1 MIVVSHDIDDQRFT
15 GAWVSDGWDDVNLGR
30 TQFEFGT
37 VSLYVSSL
45 QTCTV
50 RFQCECN
57 SSGLRHC
64 HLACD
69 TFRRLEKKSQK
80 LHTMS
85 TLWQSHTVT
94 KMVCEVKG
102 STSKDWLQIAS
113 AIVLL
118 PLADVVAIS
127 SSTSHAIDLSMKQ
140 ICSSPGRPPW
150 QSHVESH
157 KTQKRMHFARIAWS
171 QFPTYQARS
180 RQKQKKME
188 SAT

>member
-1 MIVVSHDIDDQRFT
+1 MILTINTSL

-37 VSLYVSSL
+37 VSLSYISSL

-69 TFRRLEKKSQK
+69 TFGRLGKKSQK

-118 PLADVVAIS
+118 PLADVVAVQWRS
-127 SSTSHAIDLSMKQ
+127 KEKSVHQHLMQSTSQWNK
-140 ICSSPGRPPW
+140 
-150 QSHVESH
+150 
-157 KTQKRMHFARIAWS
+157 
-171 QFPTYQARS
+171 
-180 RQKQKKME
+180 
-188 SAT
+188 SAPLRVAHPDNHM